1 MDKNKETKR
10 KEAEA
15 RQAEYDKL
23 TTQQKIDRA
32 RKRPGNS
39 KREIEKLTKKLEKQV

>member
-1 MDKNKETKR
+1 MEQDKENKR
-10 KEAEA
+10 KEAEE

-32 RKRPGNS
+32 KKRPGNS
-39 KREIEKLTKKLEKQV
+39 KKEIEKLTKKLEK